1 MDNFF
6 RCRRRLS
13 SNDTRM
19 ITVGFTERQKKMMK
33 EGFKN
38 RSLPISFL
46 TKWAIQDLI
55 KESKTLKIRKDDE
68 DFTFQVKEFDKN
80 YVYYEDEGFMNRLK
94 RVSVLIDN
102 ESMDFIDSVR
112 GKVPYFKIIPAL
124 TMYAI
129 EKLKKENKVF
139 ILDDNAKAH
148 VFIKPTEEVI

>member
-1 MDNFF
+1 MNNFF

-13 SNDTRM
+13 RNDTRM
-19 ITVGFTERQKKMMK
+19 IIVGFTERQKKMMK
-33 EGFKN
+33 EAFKN

-112 GKVPYFKIIPAL
+112 GKVSYFKIIPAL

-129 EKLKKENKVF
+129 EKLNKENKIV
-139 ILDDNAKAH
+139 ILDYNAKAH
-148 VFIKPTEEVI
+148 VFIKATEEAI

>member
-1 MDNFF
+1 MNNFF
-6 RCRRRLS
+6 RCRRRIS
-13 SNDTRM
+13 RNDTRM
-19 ITVGFTERQKKMMK
+19 IIVGFTERQKKMMR
-33 EGFKN
+33 EWFKN

-55 KESKTLKIRKDDE
+55 KESKTLKIKKYDE

-80 YVYYEDEGFMNRLK
+80 YVYYEDEAFMNRLK

-112 GKVPYFKIIPAL
+112 GKVSYFKIIPAL

-129 EKLKKENKVF
+129 DKLNKENKIF

-148 VFIKPTEEVI
+148 VFIKATEEVI